1 MAPLNSLSSSNR
13 NQWLP
18 TRPSLP
24 AEQPWLALVESEN
37 VRLTQQFCTITELSS
52 AERLTTVIKELTTS
66 KQAGVQ
72 II

>member
-1 MAPLNSLSSSNR
+1 M
-13 NQWLP
+13 
-18 TRPSLP
+18 
-24 AEQPWLALVESEN
+24 ESEN
-37 VRLTQQFCTITELSS
+37 DRLTQQFCTITELSS